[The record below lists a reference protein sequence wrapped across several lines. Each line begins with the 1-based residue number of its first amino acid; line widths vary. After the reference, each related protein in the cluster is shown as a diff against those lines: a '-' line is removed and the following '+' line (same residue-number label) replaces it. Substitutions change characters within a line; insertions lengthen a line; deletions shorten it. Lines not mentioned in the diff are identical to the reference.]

1 MLYRHSPFNACNDR
15 RGYLL
20 LFLLYR
26 IEKHKTR
33 KEKLLTPDCCCSVA
47 KSCPPLWPH
56 GLQHTRPPCPSPSPG
71 VLPSSLPL
79 NWWCHPTISS
89 TVTLFTSFLQSFP
102 ASGSFPKSWLLHQ
115 VAKVL
120 ELGLEA
126 SSVWPEAETACKLRS
141 ESLGPLVRGCYVDAY
156 RDDWDGRISARCK
169 TSFWAFSTFHLSCES
184 SWCLKIINDLLK
196 GDHLEAAK
204 RKGHPL
210 LRHQDRG
217 VCVCMLSCFLG
228 STLCNLMNGSL
239 PGSSVHG
246 DSPAKNTGVGCHALH

>member
-1 MLYRHSPFNACNDR
+1 MGCSIPGLPVPHH
-15 RGYLL
+15 LL
-20 LFLLYR
+20 EFSQVHCHW
-26 IEKHKTR
+26 IGDVIQPSH
-33 KEKLLTPDCCCSVA
+33 
-47 KSCPPLWPH
+47 PL
-56 GLQHTRPPCPSPSPG
+56 SPSSP
-71 VLPSSLPL
+71 LPFSLSQ
-79 NWWCHPTISS
+79 HQG
-89 TVTLFTSFLQSFP
+89 LFQR
-102 ASGSFPKSWLLHQ
+102 AGCEHQ

-156 RDDWDGRISARCK
+156 RDDWDCRISARCK

-217 VCVCMLSCFLG
+217 VCVHAKLLLG
-228 STLCNLMNGSL
+228 SNSL
-239 PGSSVHG
+239 QPHER
-246 DSPAKNTGVGCHALH
+246 